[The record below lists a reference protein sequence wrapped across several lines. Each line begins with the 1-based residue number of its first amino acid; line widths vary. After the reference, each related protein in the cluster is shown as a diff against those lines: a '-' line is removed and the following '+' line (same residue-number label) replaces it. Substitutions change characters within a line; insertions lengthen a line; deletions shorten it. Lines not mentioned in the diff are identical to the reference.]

1 MDICG
6 PCADGAGGTMPALGA
21 SAGSVDICGPPRDG
35 AGGTILALI
44 SEVVP

>member
-1 MDICG
+1 
-6 PCADGAGGTMPALGA
+6 MPALGA

-35 AGGTILALI
+35 AGGTIPALI